1 MNFRANTARAQSQ
14 APQDAGVKINLG
26 LLSLLAVTLEA
37 APRVIE
43 LWPEGVPGAKANG
56 GEEYIKDER
65 VYNVQKPSMTFFPAA
80 APNGT
85 AVIVCPGGGYER
97 LAITQEGSGVAG
109 WLNRLG
115 VSVFVL
121 KYRLKEYGQPAPL
134 QDVLRALRIVR
145 SRAVEFGVRADRV
158 GVFGSSAGGHVAACA
173 ATMSDD
179 PAGKTG
185 HALDA
190 VSARPD
196 FAGLQY
202 PVITMRRPFAHA
214 GSRRNLV
221 GENATPGLEATWSAE
236 TRVTKATPPV
246 FLFHTQED
254 ASVPLENSLQFYAAL
269 RAAGVPTEMHLFEK
283 GPHGFG
289 MRQDLGPTSDWPRL
303 FENWLRAYGWLPAAG
318 GSTVK
323 N

>member
-1 MNFRANTARAQSQ
+1 VPSFCVALT
-14 APQDAGVKINLG
+14 
-26 LLSLLAVTLEA
+26 A
-37 APRVIE
+37 APTVIP
-43 LWPEGVPGAKANG
+43 LWPEGAPGAKPDG
-56 GEEYIKDER
+56 GEEYVKDER
-65 VYNVQKPSMTFFPAA
+65 VYNVQRPTLTFFPAKE
-80 APNGT
+80 PNGT

-97 LAITQEGSGVAG
+97 LAIAKEGSGVAG
-109 WLNRLG
+109 WLNQLG
-115 VSVFVL
+115 VSTFVL

-134 QDVLRALRIVR
+134 QDVLRAMRIVR
-145 SRAVEFGVRADRV
+145 ARAAEFGVRPDRI

-173 ATMSDD
+173 ATMFDD
-179 PAGKTG
+179 PASKTG

-190 VSARPD
+190 ISARPD

-202 PVITMRRPFAHA
+202 PVITMRRPHAHA

-221 GENATPGLEATWSAE
+221 GENAAPGLEATWSVE

-254 ASVPLENSLQFYAAL
+254 ASVPVENSLLFYAAL
-269 RAAGVPTEMHLFEK
+269 RAAGVPAEMHLFEK

-289 MRQDLGPTSDWPRL
+289 MRQDLGPASDWPRL

-318 GSTVK
+318 G
-323 N
+323 

>member
-1 MNFRANTARAQSQ
+1 MKLT
-14 APQDAGVKINLG
+14 LG
-26 LLSLLAVTLEA
+26 LFLLGAVALLAE
-37 APRVIE
+37 PRVIE
-43 LWPEGVPGAKANG
+43 LWPEGVPGAKPGG
-56 GEEYIKDER
+56 GEEYIEDER
-65 VYNVQKPSMTFFPAA
+65 VYNVQRPTLTFFPAEK
-80 APNGT
+80 PNGT
-85 AVIVCPGGGYER
+85 AVIICPGGGYTR
-97 LAITQEGSGVAG
+97 LAISKEGTGVAG
-109 WLNRLG
+109 MLNQLG
-115 VSVFVL
+115 VTTFVL

-134 QDVLRALRIVR
+134 QDVLRAVRIVR
-145 SRAVEFGVRADRV
+145 SRAAEFGVRADRI

-173 ATMSDD
+173 VTMSDD

-185 HALDA
+185 HELDA

-221 GENATPGLEATWSAE
+221 GENAAPELEAAWSAE

-246 FLFHTQED
+246 FLIHTQED
-254 ASVPLENSLQFYAAL
+254 ASVPVENSLMFYSAL
-269 RAAGVPTEMHLFEK
+269 RVAGVPAEMHLFEK

-289 MRQDLGPTSDWPRL
+289 LRKDLGPASDWPRL
-303 FENWLRAYGWLPAAG
+303 FENWLRAYGWLPPAG
-318 GSTVK
+318 GKTAK

>member
-1 MNFRANTARAQSQ
+1 MKFL
-14 APQDAGVKINLG
+14 AGTLWLVGALG
-26 LLSLLAVTLEA
+26 AE
-37 APRVIE
+37 PRVIP
-43 LWPEGVPGAKANG
+43 LWPEGVPGAKPDG
-56 GEEYIKDER
+56 GEEYIRDER
-65 VYNVQKPSMTFFPAA
+65 VYNVQKPSLTFFPATN
-80 APNGT
+80 PNGT

-97 LAITQEGSGVAG
+97 LAVAKEGSGVAG

-134 QDVLRALRIVR
+134 QDVLRAMRLVR
-145 SRAVEFGVRADRV
+145 SRAIEFGVRADRI

-173 ATMSDD
+173 ATMFDD
-179 PAGKTG
+179 PVGKTG
-185 HALDA
+185 HVLDA

-202 PVITMRRPFAHA
+202 PVITMRLPHAHS
-214 GSRRNLV
+214 GSRKNLV
-221 GENATPGLEATWSAE
+221 GEKPALELEAAWSVE

-254 ASVPLENSLQFYAAL
+254 ESVPLENSLMFYSAL
-269 RAAGVPTEMHLFEK
+269 RAAGVPAEMHLFEK

-289 MRQDLGPTSDWPRL
+289 LRKDLGPASDWPRL
-303 FENWLRAYGWLPAAG
+303 FENWLRAYGWLLAAG
-318 GSTVK
+318 R
-323 N
+323 